1 MQTDIPIQ
9 PGLFRVIRI
18 LRIGRL
24 LRFFESARGIR
35 QLIFTIM
42 KSAPALS
49 NVGTL
54 LFLVIFI
61 YAILGMNM
69 FGYVKFS
76 QHIDQSVNF
85 RTFMSSFCVLFRVA
99 TAAGWNNVM
108 EGVMIE
114 PPFCD
119 PNKQFS
125 NGGSGITQ
133 GDCGNKPVAIVYF
146 VSYMFL
152 IVQFVVNMYIAVIM
166 ENFNNAQNQESVGVT
181 EDAIEDFYE
190 TWKEYD
196 PKAKQ
201 FIDYRYL
208 SDFLDEVSR
217 PFNVPKP
224 NIDFISRVCCPVREG
239 NRIHCMDLMQVLI
252 KNIIGEDK
260 CSIDE
265 ADKELARLMEKV
277 ERKMKKKFPGR
288 DKNEVITTSKERSE
302 IEDIAS
308 RRIQKLTRWYL
319 LKSHIETLDEQQ
331 NNKAYKMRRIEDTFM
346 SLYKMQQTEK
356 ERVRQAEEV
365 EKQRLKDMYDD
376 EDDDYEGSHKSM
388 METPLL

>member
-1 MQTDIPIQ
+1 MLTELQTDIPIQ

-85 RTFMSSFCVLFRVA
+85 KTFLSSFCVLFRVA

-119 PNKQFS
+119 PNKELPG
-125 NGGSGITQ
+125 GGSGITQ

-201 FIDYRYL
+201 FIEYRHL
-208 SDFLDEVSR
+208 SDFLNDVSR
-217 PFNVPKP
+217 PFHVPKP
-224 NIDFISRVCCPVREG
+224 NIDFISRVGCPVREG

-252 KNIIGEDK
+252 KNIIGEEK

-265 ADKELARLMEKV
+265 ADKELARLMDKV

-288 DKNEVITTSKERSE
+288 DKNEIITTSKERSE
-302 IEDIAS
+302 MEDIAS
-308 RRIQKLTRWYL
+308 RRIQKLTRWHL
-319 LKSHIETLDEQQ
+319 LKNHIEALGEQTQQ
-331 NNKAYKMRRIEDTFM
+331 NNKSHSMRRIEDTFM
-346 SLYKMQQTEK
+346 SLYKMQQADK
-356 ERVRQAEEV
+356 ERVRRAEE
-365 EKQRLKDMYDD
+365 L
-376 EDDDYEGSHKSM
+376 SLIHI
-388 METPLL
+388 